1 MKYALEKNGALVTHA
16 VMSGPVGYKVYQ
28 YPVKTELV
36 FDNEEKAQEVATL
49 IGAKVIEYFL
59 KRQLLRKLI

>member
-1 MKYALEKNGALVTHA
+1 VKYALEKNGAVVTHA

-49 IGAKVIEYFL
+49 IGAKVIEYFFE
-59 KRQLLRKLI
+59 KAIAA

>member
-49 IGAKVIEYFL
+49 IGAKVIEYFF
-59 KRQLLRKLI
+59 KKAIAA